1 MVAWLLLDSWAAMA
15 SPARHLDL
23 VPAPTSDPTELA
35 ARLARVELEAAAL
48 REEVAALREDLATLA
63 GLDDEE
69 ADLEDSRG
77 GVFSHG
83 WLVSGWAR
91 AALVPADA
99 DPLPAVIVT
108 APRPTKPAPAENAGT
123 ELVAP
128 ARLARAAAPKARA
141 AVARSRTRVGE
152 MSPAAEPAPL
162 RYESR

>member
-1 MVAWLLLDSWAAMA
+1 MA
-15 SPARHLDL
+15 LARFVGCHGLPL

-91 AALVPADA
+91 ASLVLASLGLVMMVSVPYLMHLLGPADA
-99 DPLPAVIVT
+99 A
-108 APRPTKPAPAENAGT
+108 
-123 ELVAP
+123 
-128 ARLARAAAPKARA
+128 
-141 AVARSRTRVGE
+141 
-152 MSPAAEPAPL
+152 
-162 RYESR
+162 